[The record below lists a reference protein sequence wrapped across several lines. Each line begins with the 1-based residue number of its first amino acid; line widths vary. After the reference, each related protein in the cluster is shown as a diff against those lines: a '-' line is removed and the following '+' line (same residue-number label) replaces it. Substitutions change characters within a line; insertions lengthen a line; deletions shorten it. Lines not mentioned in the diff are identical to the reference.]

1 MSSIAWTS
9 VEDAIFAWVRVSS
22 GLNSDKV
29 VWAHYENPTPSLP
42 FIRLEWGTVIRVGND
57 WKRFSDSVSSVTG
70 KEIRIQVG
78 GSRQVELILQCFGVL
93 GSGNSSHPIL
103 CTVMDSLDAYVYDLD
118 LAGVGI
124 GDVGSVVPVS
134 GTRAG
139 NLEPRS
145 RATVNLMVSA
155 EVETFGSYIET
166 IELSGG
172 EPGFSIEL
180 STEG

>member
-9 VEDAIFAWVRVSS
+9 IEDALFRWVQISS
-22 GLNSDKV
+22 GLNPDKV
-29 VWAHYENPTPSLP
+29 VWAHWENPTPSLP
-42 FIRLEWGTVIRVGND
+42 FIRLEWGSVRGIGSD
-57 WKRFSDSVSSVTG
+57 WKKYSDSLSPTAGREVRVQTG
-70 KEIRIQVG
+70 G
-78 GSRQVELILQCFGVL
+78 HRQVEFILQCFGVL

-103 CTVMDSLDAYVYDLD
+103 CTVMDSIDAYVYDLD

-124 GDVGSVVPVS
+124 ISVGPVVPIS

-145 RATVNLMVSA
+145 RSVVNLMVSS

-166 IELSGG
+166 IELSGNT
-172 EPGFSIEL
+172 PVFSIDI
-180 STEG
+180 EG